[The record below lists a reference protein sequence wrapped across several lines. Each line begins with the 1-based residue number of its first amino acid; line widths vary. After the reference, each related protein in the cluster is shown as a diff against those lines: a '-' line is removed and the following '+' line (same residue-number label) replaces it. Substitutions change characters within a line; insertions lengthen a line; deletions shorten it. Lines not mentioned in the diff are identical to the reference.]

1 MTDDSNRSDAR
12 ITRRSVLRSVAAGAT
27 TAGGLA
33 GLAAGRTSVAS
44 ERVDDRAALDVI
56 ERHGADVLAE
66 LAATG
71 HLDAPRAAALAD
83 AGRDGATRATRR
95 PDGAVRYE
103 TTTSDGR
110 LAVIA
115 DPSDGSQHAVLVPD
129 AADADEV
136 AVFDPDTAAGG
147 PAACTFVTACVTAD
161 DTCDT
166 SRGCAEYT
174 VACCDDGYCYLDDE
188 TGVRCACDIC
198 VDGCSSVYA

>member
-27 TAGGLA
+27 AAGGLA

-56 ERHGADVLAE
+56 ERHGADV
-66 LAATG
+66 
-71 HLDAPRAAALAD
+71 LAD

-198 VDGCSSVYA
+198 VDGCSSVCA